1 MLPKI
6 ALSGVLRVKRAL
18 GAGLANHGTPAE
30 QARRMPALISIHA
43 ASPETAPWHP
53 PRRWLRPAVAA
64 LLLGLCFGMLPN
76 GATVRAEEG
85 VLVDRIVAEVNDD
98 IITLYELNRKAEP
111 FVKRVKAM
119 ARPLEEERRMIYEL
133 REKVLNQM
141 IDEKLTDQEI
151 ERYNIKVSEEA
162 IDNTIEEMKKRSYM
176 TDQQLRDRLEKEG
189 LTMDEYRTQ
198 MKNQILRVRLVNR
211 EVKSKIVITDED
223 IRTYYE
229 KNRDRYAGEGRVHL
243 RQIIMTPSPATS
255 EEEQRA
261 IREKMNAIRQQ
272 VIDGASFEEMAR
284 EYSAS
289 PLAKDGGDLGTF
301 KMSDLAPYILNALA
315 DLKTGDVTEV
325 VENDRGF
332 QLFYIEALEE
342 GQGKPLEEVSAEIE
356 NILYDE
362 IVNQKFTTWLDELRE
377 RSHIKI
383 IR

>member
-1 MLPKI
+1 MLHKI
-6 ALSGVLRVKRAL
+6 VLSGALRVKRAF
-18 GAGLANHGTPAE
+18 GAGRSNHTPYADRM
-30 QARRMPALISIHA
+30 RRMPALIWIHA
-43 ASPETAPWHP
+43 GLPEAPPSRP
-53 PRRWLRPAVAA
+53 PRRWVGTAAVA
-64 LLLGLCFGMLPN
+64 LFIGFLCGMLST
-76 GATVRAEEG
+76 GAAVRAEEG

-119 ARPLEEERRMIYEL
+119 ARPLEEERRMVYEL

-151 ERYNIKVSEEA
+151 ERYDIKVSEEA
-162 IDNTIEEMKKRSYM
+162 IDNTIEEMKKRNYM
-176 TDQQLRDRLEKEG
+176 TDQQLRDRLQKEG

-198 MKNQILRVRLVNR
+198 MKNQILRMRLVNR
-211 EVKSKIVITDED
+211 EVKSKIVITEED
-223 IRTYYE
+223 IRAYYE

-243 RQIIMTPSPATS
+243 RQIIMTPSAPANEAEKRTM
-255 EEEQRA
+255 
-261 IREKMNAIRQQ
+261 REKMTAIRQE
-272 VIDGASFEEMAR
+272 VIDGASFAELAR

-289 PLAKDGGDLGTF
+289 PLAQEGGDLGTF

-315 DLKTGDVTEV
+315 GLQAGDVTEV
-325 VENDRGF
+325 VENDRGI
-332 QLFYIEALEE
+332 QLFYIEALDE
-342 GQGKPLEEVSAEIE
+342 GQGKPLAEVSAEIE

-362 IVNQKFTTWLDELRE
+362 IVNQKFTTWLGELRE

>member
-1 MLPKI
+1 MFFTNI
-6 ALSGVLRVKRAL
+6 AKADRCFPSGIDSVAPTFSICA
-18 GAGLANHGTPAE
+18 AGLRRVPVVLGLLCLLLWGTA
-30 QARRMPALISIHA
+30 
-43 ASPETAPWHP
+43 
-53 PRRWLRPAVAA
+53 AVAH
-64 LLLGLCFGMLPN
+64 
-76 GATVRAEEG
+76 AEEG
-85 VLVDRIVAEVNDD
+85 ELVDRIVAEVNDD
-98 IITLYELNRKAEP
+98 IITLYELNRKAAP
-111 FVKRVKAM
+111 YIKRVKAM

-151 ERYNIKVSEEA
+151 ARYNIQVSEEA
-162 IDNTIEEMKKRSYM
+162 IDNTIEEMKKRTYM

-229 KNRDRYAGEGRVHL
+229 KHRDRYVGEGSVHL
-243 RQIIMTPSPATS
+243 RQILMDVPSSAG
-255 EEEQRA
+255 EEEKDV
-261 IREKMNAIRQQ
+261 IRKKLAAIRQQ
-272 VIDGASFEEMAR
+272 VIDGASFEELAR
-284 EYSAS
+284 QYSES

-301 KMSDLAPYILNALA
+301 KMSDLAPYILNALSG
-315 DLKTGDVTEV
+315 LKAGQVTEI
-325 VENDRGF
+325 VENDKGM
-332 QLFYIEALEE
+332 QLFYVQALQE
-342 GQGKPLEEVSAEIE
+342 GQSKSLEEVTPEIE

-362 IVNQKFTTWLDELRE
+362 IVNRKFMSWLEELRE